1 MVVLFVA
8 FLSLS
13 ATADAG
19 RGDDDSRSGHKKGKK
34 LPKHARVL
42 QAQIDANKA
51 SIENIEL
58 TPGPDGATG
67 PTGADGNDGATGATG
82 QAGAD
87 GATGA
92 TGQAGA
98 DGNDGAT
105 GPTGSDGADGATGAT
120 GSDGTDGATGAT
132 GPTGADGP
140 TGATGQTGADGATG
154 PAGTGGNTGTPQTA
168 SNMQP
173 FLTVSYVI
181 ATQGIF
187 PSRNSSA
194 PLLGEIMLFAGNFAP
209 RGWAFCDGQLLPI
222 SQNTALFS
230 LLGTTYGGDGRSTF
244 GLPDLRGR
252 APIHEGQG
260 PGLSTRSLG
269 SRSGSETIPHLH
281 TH

>member
-1 MVVLFVA
+1 MIVLFVA

-58 TPGPDGATG
+58 TPGP
-67 PTGADGNDGATGATG
+67 TGADGTDGATGATG

-87 GATGA
+87 GATGPA
-92 TGQAGA
+92 GTDGAAGSTGA

-105 GPTGSDGADGATGAT
+105 GPTGADGAD
-120 GSDGTDGATGAT
+120 GAT
-132 GPTGADGP
+132 GPTGADG
-140 TGATGQTGADGATG
+140 TVGATG
-154 PAGTGGNTGTPQTA
+154 PTGDISAITGIDGQLLQYYNNNWIAKHPNGITFTGN
-168 SNMQP
+168 NMQP
-173 FLTVSYVI
+173 FLTVNYVI

-187 PSRNSSA
+187 PSRNSSQ
-194 PLLGEIMLFAGNFAP
+194 PLLGEIMLFAANFPP
-209 RGWAFCDGQLLPI
+209 RGWALCDGQLLPI

-230 LLGTTYGGDGRSTF
+230 LLGTIYGGDGTTNF
-244 GLPDLRGR
+244 ALPDLRGR
-252 APIHEGQG
+252 APIHAGTG
-260 PGLSTRSLG
+260 PGFITRRLG
-269 SRSGSETIPHLH
+269 ARGGNENETISDMHQH
-281 TH
+281 